1 MHKIY
6 KYSLIIVAGAA
17 LTLQGC
23 GKEYFDELSTNPNQV
38 TVATLP
44 ALLATSTVK
53 RWPWIVST
61 VCGCVN
67 HHTKPAASNR
77 PAPATTH
84 QKRFTKHPRGLF
96 CCGG

>member
-44 ALLATSTVK
+44 ALLATSTAK
-53 RWPWIVST
+53 AGLNSFT
-61 VCGCVN
+61 VGI
-67 HHTKPAASNR
+67 
-77 PAPATTH
+77 
-84 QKRFTKHPRGLF
+84 
-96 CCGG
+96 